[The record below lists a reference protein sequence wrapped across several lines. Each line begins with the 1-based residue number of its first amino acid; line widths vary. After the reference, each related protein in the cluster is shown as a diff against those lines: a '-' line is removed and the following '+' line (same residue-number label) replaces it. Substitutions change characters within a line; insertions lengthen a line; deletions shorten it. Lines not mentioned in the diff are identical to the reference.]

1 MDRRKLIQ
9 STLAASAGI
18 LLPAEAISQSSAQ
31 TADLDSSGRVYWLG
45 MLDRV
50 CRPVL
55 TALKGRELAAR
66 MPVETALGSSNRRKV
81 TYLEALGRTLAG
93 IAPWLENGEA
103 VGDEGRLL
111 TEYRSLSLAAI
122 AAAVDPASPDYMHF
136 GVDNQNIVDASFLA
150 LAMLRAP
157 RQLQQQMPAQVR
169 TQLADGLRKTRP
181 LTPAF
186 NNWLLFSAAIEACLF
201 ALGEEWDRARVDY
214 ALREHAAWYLGDG
227 VYGDGPQ
234 FHWDYYNSFVI
245 HPYLLQLMDTMAGQ
259 QAGRAAMKE
268 PIQKRA
274 QRYAAIQERLIN
286 TDGTYPV
293 AGRSISYRCGAFH
306 LLADIALRQRLPP
319 EVSPAQVR
327 CALGAVIARTL
338 GAANTFDEKGWLR
351 IGLAGHQPALGETYI
366 STGSLYLCTAAF
378 LPLGLP
384 ASNPFWS
391 GAAAAWTAQKLW
403 RGDNLPADHA
413 VEAQA

>member
-9 STLAASAGI
+9 STLAAGAGS
-18 LLPAEAISQSSAQ
+18 LLPSRAISQS
-31 TADLDSSGRVYWLG
+31 TAIASVPPSVGREYWLG

-55 TALKGRELAAR
+55 AALSARELTAR
-66 MPVETALGSSNRRKV
+66 MPVETAPGASNRRKV

-103 VGDEGRLL
+103 TGDEGKLL
-111 TEYRSLSLAAI
+111 AEYRTLSLSAVR
-122 AAAVDPASPDYMHF
+122 AAVDPASPDYMHF

-150 LAMLRAP
+150 LAVLRAP
-157 RQLQQQMPAQVR
+157 RQLQQQMPAAVR
-169 TQLADGLRKTRP
+169 KQLAEALRKTRP

-186 NNWLLFSAAIEACLF
+186 NNWLLFSAQIEACLY

-214 ALREHAAWYLGDG
+214 ALREHAAWYVGDS

-259 QAGRAAMKE
+259 QAAWAAMKE
-268 PIQKRA
+268 SIQKRA
-274 QRYAAIQERLIN
+274 RRYAEIQERLIN
-286 TDGTYPV
+286 ADGSYPV
-293 AGRSISYRCGAFH
+293 AGRSIAYRCGAFH
-306 LLADIALRQRLPP
+306 LLADIALRQTLPP

-327 CALGAVIARTL
+327 CGLGAVIARTL
-338 GAANTFDEKGWLR
+338 GAPNTFDEHGWLQ

-366 STGSLYLCTAAF
+366 STGSLYLCTAAL

-391 GAAAAWTAQKLW
+391 GADAAWTAQRLW

-413 VEAQA
+413 I

>member
-9 STLAASAGI
+9 STLAASAGV
-18 LLPAEAISQSSAQ
+18 LLPAGARPQSTTSGSEVRG
-31 TADLDSSGRVYWLG
+31 ADRKYWLG

-55 TALKGRELAAR
+55 TALSVRELAAR
-66 MPVETALGSSNRRKV
+66 MPVEVAPAATNRRQV

-93 IAPWLENGEA
+93 IAPWLEGGETA
-103 VGDEGRLL
+103 GAEGKLL
-111 TEYRSLSLAAI
+111 EEYRALSLSAI
-122 AAAVDPASPDYMHF
+122 AAAVDPGSLDYMHF

-150 LAMLRAP
+150 LAILRAP
-157 RQLQQQMPAQVR
+157 HQLQQQMPAPVR
-169 TQLADGLRKTRP
+169 KQLAEALRKTQP

-186 NNWLLFSAAIEACLF
+186 NNWLLFNAVIEACLF
-201 ALGEEWDRARVDY
+201 VLGEEWDRARVDY
-214 ALREHAAWYLGDG
+214 ALREHAAWYVGDG

-245 HPYLLQLMDTMAGQ
+245 HPYLLQLMDTVSGEQVAW
-259 QAGRAAMKE
+259 ATMKE
-268 PIQKRA
+268 PIRKRA
-274 QRYAAIQERLIN
+274 QRYAAIQERQIN
-286 TDGTYPV
+286 ADGSYPV
-293 AGRSISYRCGAFH
+293 VGRSIAYRCGAFH
-306 LLADIALRQRLPP
+306 LLADIALRQSLSA

-327 CALGAVIARTL
+327 CGLGAVIARTL
-338 GAANTFDEKGWLR
+338 GAPNSFDEKGWLR

-384 ASNPFWS
+384 AANPFWS
-391 GAAAAWTAQKLW
+391 GAAVPWTAQKLW
-403 RGDNLPADHA
+403 RGDDLPADHA
-413 VEAQA
+413 IES